1 MNDTVNYQPS
11 SGSCL
16 VDTNIPGDRAS
27 STATQTFRPLFVL
40 SVVRSGS
47 SLLYALLNQHSQIAL
62 LYEGDLP
69 TMELFLWR
77 EFGSGGWRERWEFWN
92 QGPSRNGIAI
102 EELPAKVSDVW
113 EAARVA
119 YQIVA
124 HRKQA
129 KIGGEKSPHWCDCA
143 LRVAK
148 EFPDARFI
156 FLWRDLHGVME
167 SIARAAK
174 VPAFDRVL
182 KKPAKVLL
190 GTEKLRQACDA
201 LKVQG
206 RLVHEVNYEDL
217 VSRTSECMQEICQ
230 FLDVSFEDQ
239 ITSLKGADR
248 SAIFSGE
255 HHTLVRSDRIVS
267 SQRKQ
272 SEVLSPATRAKI
284 DRYICRWKQR
294 YRGKWPTFPAA
305 QPEDTRPRSFI
316 ELWQDRITDRI
327 QRFWDK
333 VVIVI
338 LHQIRPRVYPK
349 RYTRSPVI
357 AS

>member
-1 MNDTVNYQPS
+1 MNDIVNYQPS

-27 STATQTFRPLFVL
+27 STATQTFQPLFVL

-77 EFGSGGWRERWEFWN
+77 AFDSGGWRERWEFWN

-119 YQIVA
+119 YRIVA

-190 GTEKLRQACDA
+190 GLQKLSRRVMH
-201 LKVQG
+201 LK
-206 RLVHEVNYEDL
+206 
-217 VSRTSECMQEICQ
+217 
-230 FLDVSFEDQ
+230 F
-239 ITSLKGADR
+239 
-248 SAIFSGE
+248 
-255 HHTLVRSDRIVS
+255 
-267 SQRKQ
+267 
-272 SEVLSPATRAKI
+272 RAGWW
-284 DRYICRWKQR
+284 D
-294 YRGKWPTFPAA
+294 
-305 QPEDTRPRSFI
+305 PR
-316 ELWQDRITDRI
+316 
-327 QRFWDK
+327 
-333 VVIVI
+333 
-338 LHQIRPRVYPK
+338 
-349 RYTRSPVI
+349 
-357 AS
+357 

>member
-1 MNDTVNYQPS
+1 MHPRTQRKPFGRFLS
-11 SGSCL
+11 QL
-16 VDTNIPGDRAS
+16 VLP
-27 STATQTFRPLFVL
+27 
-40 SVVRSGS
+40 SGS

-102 EELPAKVSDVW
+102 EALPAKVSDVW

-124 HRKQA
+124 DRKQA
-129 KIGGEKSPHWCDCA
+129 KIGGKKSPHWCDCA

-174 VPAFDRVL
+174 VPAFGRVL
-182 KKPAKVLL
+182 KNPAKVLL

-217 VSRTSECMQEICQ
+217 VSHTSECMQEICQ
-230 FLDVSFEDQ
+230 FLDVSFEAQ

-272 SEVLSPATRAKI
+272 SELLSPTTRAKI
-284 DRYICRWKQR
+284 DRYICRWKRR
-294 YRGKWPTFPAA
+294 YNGKWPKFPAA
-305 QPEDTRPRSFI
+305 QPEHAGARTFI
-316 ELWQDRITDRI
+316 ELWQDRISDRI
-327 QRFWDK
+327 ERFWDK
-333 VVIVI
+333 VVVVI

-349 RYTRSPVI
+349 RYTRSPVVV
-357 AS
+357 S